1 MTSLILKPPPA
12 GVRGSDDSGL
22 GSHGVQATDFRQTAP
37 GNHQVLTTF
46 KYMFFLC
53 QMHLQS
59 STRRLIIID
68 FSSVVSEESCKEK
81 FSAFRNGKISSQNF
95 H

>member
-1 MTSLILKPPPA
+1 MMLYLLEVFYFVGFCVQVILKPPPA

-22 GSHGVQATDFRQTAP
+22 GSHGVQATNFRQTAP

-59 STRRLIIID
+59 STL
-68 FSSVVSEESCKEK
+68 
-81 FSAFRNGKISSQNF
+81 
-95 H
+95 